1 MSLAPPVLAGLND
14 GLVAYYPFDG
24 NANDAS
30 GNGHDGTVNGA
41 TLTEDRYGNA
51 NRAYSF
57 GVNNYIR
64 VADDESLDI
73 TNEITMA
80 AWIYRET
87 HTSGWESIFTK
98 GHTSSMNSPYA
109 LLIHQNT
116 IELAL
121 NRKHLQG
128 SVDIP
133 ANQWIHVAATWDGHE
148 VKYYINGVQDPKV
161 HQYSNA
167 LRITDEDLLIGSDPP
182 GAPEW
187 FNGKLDELRI
197 YNRALSE
204 SEIQALSTNANFTT
218 DKISGEPPLTV
229 QFSDASAIDEPIT
242 SWAWDFDNDGT
253 IDSTE
258 QHPTY
263 TYNEKGLYSVNLTV
277 GADEYTITKNDFI
290 LVYDALLS
298 LNTPVPNTLT
308 EADEYHYYKIDLA
321 PGNSIRLT
329 LDDADDSGNIEL
341 YVAHNAFPSRTDYD
355 YQSTGGADPEII
367 IPIAEAGDWYVL
379 VYGASGNYDIT
390 AHLIDIG
397 INNIKPQY
405 HGKAANVP
413 LTITGIGFKDDTSV
427 KLVADDGT
435 EYSPISLSIDSL
447 TQITAAFDLTTIPVG
462 KYDIKIANQSGEYV
476 MEKGFEVIEG
486 DEAKLETN
494 LVLPGA
500 LGRHAVATLYVE
512 YKNTG
517 NIAMPAPLLILR
529 SADEDDSDKP
539 ILTLDYSRVVQNLWT
554 STMPEGA
561 SHAVQFLADGDDDS
575 PGVLQP
581 GESGRMPVYYTG
593 LLRPWDFSDNNVEFE
608 IRIIEADNETSL
620 NWDTRKDELK
630 PDNMSEDAWNILF
643 SNLSNAMGNT
653 WGDYVT
659 ILSENAVYL
668 KQHGN
673 QTVSDTEKLFQFE
686 LNQAI
691 GYNPLSSMADDI
703 DIVVEAP
710 GIPLSFSRY
719 FSSSLKN
726 RHQDSPLGKGW
737 THSWQTHLEEDEN
750 GNVTIFDLNSSLKYQ
765 PDSRGGY
772 FSPKGDYSKL
782 SKADGLFTLKYSDGT
797 IEKFTADG
805 KLDYIEDLN
814 GNRITAEYT
823 EDLLT
828 RLSHNAGQFLQLS
841 YNGTHIE
848 TITDHTGTLYLAT
861 MLNSWHR

>member
-1 MSLAPPVLAGLND
+1 MSFRYFAFAVVMSLAPPVLAGLND
-14 GLVAYYPFDG
+14 GLVAYYPFNG
-24 NANDAS
+24 NANDES
-30 GNGHDGTVNGA
+30 GNGYHGTVVGA
-41 TLTEDRYGNA
+41 TLTDDRFGNL
-51 NRAYSF
+51 NSAYSF
-57 GVNNYIR
+57 DGVDDYIKIL
-64 VADDESLDI
+64 SGPNLQGFSQ
-73 TNEITMA
+73 TTLA
-80 AWIYRET
+80 AWIN
-87 HTSGWESIFTK
+87 SKPNIGKGESRIIEIGKTWP
-98 GHTSSMNSPYA
+98 NSTA
-109 LLIHQNT
+109 LVLDVPGM
-116 IELAL
+116 
-121 NRKHLQG
+121 RQG
-128 SVDIP
+128 SFRAWFHADGQRKGEIGSGGDGVNYHDGQWHLVVFTYDGSTTRLYVDGILKEQSSGTGVIDSP
-133 ANQWIHVAATWDGHE
+133 PVA
-148 VKYYINGVQDPKV
+148 
-161 HQYSNA
+161 
-167 LRITDEDLLIGSDPP
+167 LIGQHKFSSPDNDSVF
-182 GAPEW
+182 G
-187 FNGKLDELRI
+187 GIIDDVRV

-204 SEIQALSTNANFTT
+204 SEIQALNTNADFTA

-229 QFSDASAIDEPIT
+229 QFSDTSAIDEPIT

-277 GADEYTITKNDFI
+277 GANEHTITKNDFI

-298 LNTPVPNTLT
+298 LNTPVQNTLT
-308 EADEYHYYKIDLA
+308 DADEYHYYKIDLA

-341 YVAHNAFPSRTDYD
+341 YVAHNAFPSRTNYD
-355 YQSTGGADPEII
+355 YQSTDGTDHEII

-397 INNIKPQY
+397 INNLKPQY

-593 LLRPWDFSDNNVEFE
+593 LLQPWDFSDNSVEFE

-643 SNLSNAMGNT
+643 SNLSNAMG
-653 WGDYVT
+653 
-659 ILSENAVYL
+659 
-668 KQHGN
+668 
-673 QTVSDTEKLFQFE
+673 
-686 LNQAI
+686 
-691 GYNPLSSMADDI
+691 
-703 DIVVEAP
+703 
-710 GIPLSFSRY
+710 
-719 FSSSLKN
+719 
-726 RHQDSPLGKGW
+726 
-737 THSWQTHLEEDEN
+737 
-750 GNVTIFDLNSSLKYQ
+750 
-765 PDSRGGY
+765 
-772 FSPKGDYSKL
+772 
-782 SKADGLFTLKYSDGT
+782 GT
-797 IEKFTADG
+797 
-805 KLDYIEDLN
+805 
-814 GNRITAEYT
+814 
-823 EDLLT
+823 
-828 RLSHNAGQFLQLS
+828 
-841 YNGTHIE
+841 
-848 TITDHTGTLYLAT
+848 
-861 MLNSWHR
+861 M